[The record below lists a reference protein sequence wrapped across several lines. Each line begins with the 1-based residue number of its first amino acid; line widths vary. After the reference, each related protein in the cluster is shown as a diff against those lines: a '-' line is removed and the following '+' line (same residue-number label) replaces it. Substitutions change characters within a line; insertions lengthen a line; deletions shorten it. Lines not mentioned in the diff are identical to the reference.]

1 MCHDLGLPVGA
12 DRAQIEATIGEAIAR
27 AAKAS
32 GIKSGMAPRRLL
44 DQLKPTT
51 LYFICE
57 DWKVEWTHLES
68 GDYKSLARQLVTHR
82 IQDACF
88 TRPFLDE
95 AASSSHPSPSQ
106 APGSSRGFTL
116 APAPPFGPPDYTPSC
131 SYATSNSRVSV
142 APWSA
147 ASCASSWECPRPRL
161 WFLLLRLRA
170 CSAFPVLDEE
180 RRERWGPEAWPRWG
194 PLRGRQRERDGE
206 RREGY

>member
-1 MCHDLGLPVGA
+1 MQPTMPSTIEAQLSDMKLSTLKAMCHDLGLLVGA

-32 GIKSGMAPRRLL
+32 GIKSGMAPRKLL

-57 DWKVEWTHLES
+57 DWKVELTHLES

-82 IQDACF
+82 IQHACF

-106 APGSSRGFTL
+106 ASSRGFTL
-116 APAPPFGPPDYTPSC
+116 EPAPPFGPPDYTPSC
-131 SYATSNSRVSV
+131 SYAASNSRASV

-147 ASCASSWECPRPRL
+147 ASCASSWECPRDPDSGS
-161 WFLLLRLRA
+161 F
-170 CSAFPVLDEE
+170 CSGYGPAPPFPS
-180 RRERWGPEAWPRWG
+180 WMKN
-194 PLRGRQRERDGE
+194 DG
-206 RREGY
+206 